1 MSLFQGIILNS
12 MQFADMYCRFGM
24 ANESTPIV
32 LADVSCPKSTLLH
45 LLRCDHNEL
54 VNRHLRLQ
62 NGCNHTKDVVVFCG
76 EFSYS
81 HNSYTLYW

>member
-1 MSLFQGIILNS
+1 
-12 MQFADMYCRFGM
+12 M
-24 ANESTPIV
+24 ANESIPIV

-62 NGCNHTKDVVVFCG
+62 SGCDHTKDVVIFCG

-81 HNSYTLYW
+81 HNNYT

>member
-1 MSLFQGIILNS
+1 
-12 MQFADMYCRFGM
+12 M

-45 LLRCDHNEL
+45 LLRCDHDEL
-54 VNRHLRLQ
+54 VNRPNLHHLQ
-62 NGCNHTKDVVVFCG
+62 NGCDHTKDVVVFCG

-81 HNSYTLYW
+81 HNLHQLLIIIQQLF